1 MLVLIFFVKRKIKL
15 EKKILIYILKTSDVV
30 KRLLYLRQGVHD
42 ESVEGEVDEPLVLGI
57 EPELDDVGLGDL
69 GSLELKVDVARDVKV
84 AIVRGITILVLKN
97 QISLTVK

>member
-1 MLVLIFFVKRKIKL
+1 
-15 EKKILIYILKTSDVV
+15 
-30 KRLLYLRQGVHD
+30 LYLRQGVHD

>member
-1 MLVLIFFVKRKIKL
+1 M
-15 EKKILIYILKTSDVV
+15 
-30 KRLLYLRQGVHD
+30 YLRQGVHD

-84 AIVRGITILVLKN
+84 AIVRGITILVLKKSDFTN
-97 QISLTVK
+97 CKVVDHNNVICLLVCMTKS

>member
-69 GSLELKVDVARDVKV
+69 GSLELKVDVARHVKV

>member
-1 MLVLIFFVKRKIKL
+1 LLVLIFFVKRKIKL

>member
-1 MLVLIFFVKRKIKL
+1 M
-15 EKKILIYILKTSDVV
+15 
-30 KRLLYLRQGVHD
+30 YLRQGVHD

>member
-15 EKKILIYILKTSDVV
+15 EKKILIYILKTSDVD

>member
-15 EKKILIYILKTSDVV
+15 EKKILIYILKTSDVD

-69 GSLELKVDVARDVKV
+69 GSLELKVDVARHVKV
-84 AIVRGITILVLKN
+84 PIVRGITILVLKK
-97 QISLTVK
+97 IRFHEL